1 MTTPP
6 QPQRDSPPPRG
17 RSSADSGE
25 PGQPGGPAGP
35 ASYPHIPSDD
45 GGDRPR
51 ESSERP
57 KGRDRFA
64 QGERLELKDWRS
76 GSGRVFG
83 VDIPEPRGGHLSVAV
98 PPGVPGAAPE
108 PAVTGPHISDRI
120 WTPPNVL
127 SMGRIA
133 LIPVFAASVALWDR
147 PGLALI
153 LLAVLGVSDWL
164 DGKIA
169 RLFDMRSKLGA
180 KLDPIADR
188 ILITVVP
195 LVFAFAGHVPWW
207 VVFVLLA
214 RDATLVVSLLVYR
227 RRDTVPEVIYLGKA
241 ASFALMWS
249 FPMLLAAAAN
259 VWFDDVL
266 RLLGEA
272 ALYWGVGLYLW
283 SGLVY
288 LGRAIHIARLTPAVP
303 LKIHGDQPK
312 Q

>member
-6 QPQRDSPPPRG
+6 QPPRDSPPPRG
-17 RSSADSGE
+17 RRSFE
-25 PGQPGGPAGP
+25 PGEHGSPGETDRP
-35 ASYPHIPSDD
+35 ASYRENTSDD
-45 GGDRPR
+45 VGVRPR
-51 ESSERP
+51 GPEERP
-57 KGRDRFA
+57 RGRDRFA

-76 GSGRVFG
+76 GSGRVLG

-98 PPGVPGAAPE
+98 PPGVPGAPDE
-108 PAVTGPHISDRI
+108 AVAGSPSVSDRI
-120 WTPPNVL
+120 WTPPNII

-133 LIPVFAASVALWDR
+133 LIPVFAASVALER

-153 LLAVLGVSDWL
+153 LLAVLGASDWL

-207 VVFVLLA
+207 VVVVLLG
-214 RDATLVVSLLVYR
+214 RDATLVVSLIVYR
-227 RRDTVPEVIYLGKA
+227 RRGTVPEVIYLGKA

-259 VWFDDVL
+259 VWFDDTF

-272 ALYWGVGLYLW
+272 ALYWGVGLYVW

-288 LGRAIHIARLTPAVP
+288 LGRAIQIARLAPPVP
-303 LKIHGDQPK
+303 LKIVSDQPK
-312 Q
+312 

>member
-1 MTTPP
+1 MTPTPP
-6 QPQRDSPPPRG
+6 QPPRDSSSPR
-17 RSSADSGE
+17 
-25 PGQPGGPAGP
+25 
-35 ASYPHIPSDD
+35 
-45 GGDRPR
+45 
-51 ESSERP
+51 
-57 KGRDRFA
+57 GRDRFA

-76 GSGRVFG
+76 GSGRVLG
-83 VDIPEPRGGHLSVAV
+83 VDIPEPRGGHLSAAV
-98 PPGVPGAAPE
+98 PPGVPGAPE
-108 PAVTGPHISDRI
+108 EPLHGTGHVSDRI
-120 WTPPNVL
+120 WTPPNII

-133 LIPVFAASVALWDR
+133 LIPVFAVSVAVWDR

-153 LLAVLGVSDWL
+153 LLAVLGASDWL

-214 RDATLVVSLLVYR
+214 RDATLVLSLVVYR
-227 RRDTVPEVIYLGKA
+227 RRGLVPEVIYLGKA

-249 FPMLLAAAAN
+249 FPLLLAAAAN
-259 VWFDDVL
+259 VWFDDPF

-288 LGRAIHIARLTPAVP
+288 IGRAVQIARLTPAVP
-303 LKIHGDQPK
+303 LKIVGEK
-312 Q
+312 QE